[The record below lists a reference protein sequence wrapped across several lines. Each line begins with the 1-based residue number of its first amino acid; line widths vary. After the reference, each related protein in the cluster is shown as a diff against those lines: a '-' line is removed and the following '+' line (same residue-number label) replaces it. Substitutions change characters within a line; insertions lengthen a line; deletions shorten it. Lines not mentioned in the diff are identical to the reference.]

1 MTEEYDVTTMELYN
15 DFCIENNYAEDTLRK
30 YKNTLNNYCNF
41 HKKTLE
47 ELIEEAEHEEE
58 TIPYLKKRKIKK
70 RLTSFRN
77 YLNNEKKFSAWTVK
91 TNVMCVKSFYKYHEI
106 TLPTIKL
113 TNLNDSDNESIGI
126 KDLPDMNTIR
136 TAIESTKKIKHK
148 ALFLFSAC
156 TGSARNELCTFT
168 FKQFLEGVL
177 PYCPTAETPKDI
189 IKSLDGRC
197 EELEVIPVFKMKRH
211 KTNTYYYTAIT
222 PECTQFMI
230 NYLKS
235 EGQDLKD
242 DDRFFKLGKHGVSA
256 AFDLVN
262 KKFNWGKRGNY
273 AFFSSH
279 RVRKFNASK
288 IKDMDFGD
296 YIQGRTT
303 TATRRAYYKIDI
315 EDVRKKYKEHMGKF
329 TVYARYNL
337 QINSE
342 AYEKLENENKE
353 LHDKLEKTIKDYE
366 TEIEKLR
373 NENQDMKTDMGS
385 IQNQIDNIANAND
398 LTKIQE
404 YIVNN
409 ELVNKYNLS
418 SIIIDFYKEDIKK
431 DNFEGVTESY
441 IDDLIMIAYNRV
453 KAKKIT
459 AHVEIYDDENWKEI
473 QKDIELVYRDYMWN
487 LDLEMTDGLKNK
499 LDNKLEEYSKE
510 LWLNKS
516 KVDENKVVEI
526 IDSVLLR

>member
-1 MTEEYDVTTMELYN
+1 M
-15 DFCIENNYAEDTLRK
+15 
-30 YKNTLNNYCNF
+30 
-41 HKKTLE
+41 
-47 ELIEEAEHEEE
+47 
-58 TIPYLKKRKIKK
+58 
-70 RLTSFRN
+70 
-77 YLNNEKKFSAWTVK
+77 
-91 TNVMCVKSFYKYHEI
+91 
-106 TLPTIKL
+106 
-113 TNLNDSDNESIGI
+113 
-126 KDLPDMNTIR
+126 
-136 TAIESTKKIKHK
+136 KHK

-189 IKSLDGRC
+189 VKSLDGKC
-197 EELEVIPVFKMKRH
+197 EELMVVPVFKMKRH
-211 KTNTYYYTAIT
+211 KTNTYYYTAVT

-230 NYLKS
+230 NYLKA

-242 DDRFFKLGKHGVSA
+242 DDRFFKLGKYGVSA

-262 KKFNWGKRGNY
+262 KKFNWGNRGTY

-303 TATRRAYYKIDI
+303 TKTRQAYYKIDI
-315 EDVRKKYKEHMGKF
+315 EDVREKYKEHMGKF

-342 AYEKLENENKE
+342 AYEQLQKENNE
-353 LHDKLEKTIKDYE
+353 LHDKLESTINDYE
-366 TEIEKLR
+366 DKIKELQ
-373 NENQDMKTDMGS
+373 NENQGMKTNLGS

-404 YIVNN
+404 YIVSN
-409 ELVNKYNLS
+409 ELVNEYDLS
-418 SIIIDFYKEDIKK
+418 STIIELYKEDIKK
-431 DNFEGVTESY
+431 DDFEGVTENY
-441 IDDLIMIAYNRV
+441 IDDLIMIAYNRI

-459 AHVEIYDDENWKEI
+459 APPVEIYNDDMWKEI
-473 QKDIELVYRDYMWN
+473 ERDIDLAYKDYMLN
-487 LDLEMTDGLKNK
+487 LDLDTSDRLQKKLNEK
-499 LDNKLEEYSKE
+499 LDNYAKE

-516 KVDENKVVEI
+516 KVNKYKVGDI
-526 IDSVLLR
+526 IESVLLR